1 MHTLLSAIDPQQANN
16 TWPIIASVA
25 GLFAGTIGALILYN
39 LQMLKA
45 SLTDIIKRQDAQ
57 AAEIKQLMERRQ
69 TCQQDFVGK
78 VEYIRST
85 NTLETGMKD
94 LTKAVAELAG
104 TMKVIEQMP
113 KICGAIARDIVKEMQ
128 NNG

>member
-1 MHTLLSAIDPQQANN
+1 MHTLLSAIDPDN

-25 GLFAGTIGALILYN
+25 GLFAGLIGALILYN
-39 LQMLKA
+39 LQMLKS
-45 SLTDIIKRQDAQ
+45 SLADIAKRQDAQ
-57 AAEIKQLMERRQ
+57 ASDIAKLFDRKNL
-69 TCQQDFVGK
+69 CNQDFVGK

-85 NTLETGMKD
+85 NALEEGMRD